1 MLLVS
6 NTTLQKKVQN
16 KIKKTWQVFAALS
29 VFICSFILSPSVFAI
44 DVGAQL
50 HKTSDGIGYSI
61 VASDSFVKAGNARWG
76 VALTTMNDLE
86 ADWNDL
92 TTSFNTSTFDVF
104 TAYRFKPR
112 TYNSFWKPFS
122 WELQAGASISLT
134 ENKFTFDSFP
144 DQQIVFSEQGD
155 INFMAAAVAQYK
167 ISKKTNVQL
176 GYKIYPSFSEF
187 GSQSSIFFGFS
198 YRFGASYDY

>member
-1 MLLVS
+1 MLLVF
-6 NTTLQKKVQN
+6 TKT
-16 KIKKTWQVFAALS
+16 IKKKWQILAAFSL
-29 VFICSFILSPSVFAI
+29 FICSFLFSSLAFAV

-50 HKTSDGIGYSI
+50 HKTSDGVGYSI

-76 VALTTMNDLE
+76 VALTTLNDVE
-86 ADWNDL
+86 ANWNNL
-92 TTSFNTSTFDVF
+92 TTSFNTTTLDVF

-112 TYNSFWKPFS
+112 TYKAFWKPFS

-167 ISKKTNVQL
+167 VSKKTDVQL

-187 GSQSSIFFGFS
+187 GSQSSIFLGFT
-198 YRFGASYDY
+198 YRFGARYDY